1 MRIFLTTMGM
11 LALSLGMA
19 CAVDALMGQMGA
31 SLFQRPAIAKF
42 INPVVGKGAED
53 ESTNSNDQGT
63 HTTEMGVTGKESV
76 DGKDGF
82 WMQIITTTG
91 KGQPMVAKAL
101 TSKDDFQFHKMIV
114 QMAGQ
119 PPMEMPFNPATMTR
133 DQKMQDAMNE
143 WHLMRTETITVPAG
157 TFVCEHYK
165 NDKDGS
171 ELWASNKVTP
181 CALVKQVGKGNSM
194 VLVKVLGDVPDRIT
208 GPVTKF
214 DPQALMQL
222 HQQGSNLSLES
233 E

>member
-1 MRIFLTTMGM
+1 MRRFLTTVGM

-19 CAVDALMGQMGA
+19 CAVDAQMGQMGA
-31 SLFQRPAIAKF
+31 NLFQGPAIAKF
-42 INPVVGKGAED
+42 INPVVGKGAEY
-53 ESTNSNDQGT
+53 ESTNSNYQGT

-82 WMQIITTTG
+82 WMQIITSTS

-101 TSKDDFQFHKMIV
+101 ISKDDFQFHRMIV

-119 PPMEMPFNPATMTR
+119 PAMEMPFNPATMAR

-143 WHLMRTETITVPAG
+143 WHSIGTETISVPAG

-165 NDKDGS
+165 NDKNGS
-171 ELWASNKVTP
+171 ELWASDKVTP
-181 CALVKQVGKGNSM
+181 FGLVKQVGKANSM
-194 VLVKVLGDVPDRIT
+194 VLVKVLSDVPNRIT

-222 HQQGSNLSLES
+222 HQQGQQPKP
-233 E
+233 